1 MVVALLNN
9 PASLWSAWVTNPVRG
24 HSRGGLS
31 RKRRLGS
38 ASRKYSG
45 SQGSRGRYGE
55 DFWMSQAPDGSRP
68 VVIPWGVSRRDSDAY
83 GCTGPICRWSPWT
96 RGPNLPGSIYLFRH
110 LNSLTVNGVGVVVS
124 RSLRHAVWL
133 LSLTTLEPVRVAP
146 GKDRGKAKPLTPDL
160 L

>member
-9 PASLWSAWVTNPVRG
+9 PASLWSAWETIPVRG

-55 DFWMSQAPDGSRP
+55 DFWMSQAPDGSQP
-68 VVIPWGVSRRDSDAY
+68 VVLPWGVSRRDSDAY

-96 RGPNLPGSIYLFRH
+96 RGPNLPGSIYLFRQQ
-110 LNSLTVNGVGVVVS
+110 NSLTNE
-124 RSLRHAVWL
+124 RSGNCLAFAAACRVAAL
-133 LSLTTLEPVRVAP
+133 LAHTWEPVRVAP
-146 GKDRGKAKPLTPDL
+146 GREQRKAL
-160 L
+160 